1 MAGNVRNDSTR
12 LLCRPLQMDSDGLLS
27 RGLPV
32 WYVTETLSGF
42 PLVNSIASL
51 SGGLIFHIRAWSHS
65 IPKHLNSSAPFT
77 LRVRV
82 GFN

>member
-1 MAGNVRNDSTR
+1 
-12 LLCRPLQMDSDGLLS
+12 MDFYPEDYLFG
-27 RGLPV
+27 
-32 WYVTETLSGF
+32 TEPLSGF

-65 IPKHLNSSAPFT
+65 IPKHLHSSDPLT
-77 LRVRV
+77 LRVRL